1 MGKTM
6 ANSSHN
12 RGATLVPW
20 GVWVRCMS
28 FGVRC
33 MSFEVICMSF
43 GVTWVIPSNDMH
55 LTSNDMHHTPM
66 GPKSFL
72 S

>member
-1 MGKTM
+1 
-6 ANSSHN
+6 
-12 RGATLVPW
+12 
-20 GVWVRCMS
+20 
-28 FGVRC
+28 
-33 MSFEVICMSF
+33 MSFEVICMSL
-43 GVTWVIPSNDMH
+43 GVTSVIPSNDRH